1 MCAIFEN
8 LAIAKEMGRKN
19 QTSHEYFRF
28 PITSKEELSQLEK
41 DVGEN
46 EGYFVCN
53 HICFLVSTIT

>member
-19 QTSHEYFRF
+19 QTSHEYFRRF

-46 EGYFVCN
+46 EG
-53 HICFLVSTIT
+53 